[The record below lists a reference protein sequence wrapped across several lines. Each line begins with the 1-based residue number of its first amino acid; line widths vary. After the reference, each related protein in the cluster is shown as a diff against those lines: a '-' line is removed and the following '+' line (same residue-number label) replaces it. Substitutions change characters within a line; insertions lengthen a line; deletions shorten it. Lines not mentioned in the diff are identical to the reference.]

1 MCSPLSYPIW
11 ASEKLHE
18 VGVTSPTFIRRKQ
31 RDFPNRL
38 SNLSQRIRRD
48 PDTQAS
54 CLWSSHP
61 LMLSLPARTQDP
73 HTGKAQTQPPPQ
85 QPFHF
90 KQFLELARLVPVL
103 RPVPSLFPQPGMLFL
118 YMDLHAIGSFLSF
131 RCQLKCHL
139 LRKAFLVHPTK
150 NNLPVSLYC
159 ITVLFSSQQL
169 LSWWFLV

>member
-1 MCSPLSYPIW
+1 
-11 ASEKLHE
+11 
-18 VGVTSPTFIRRKQ
+18 
-31 RDFPNRL
+31 
-38 SNLSQRIRRD
+38 
-48 PDTQAS
+48 
-54 CLWSSHP
+54 
-61 LMLSLPARTQDP
+61 MLSLPARTQDP

-159 ITVLFSSQQL
+159 ITVLIF
-169 LSWWFLV
+169 FPAVIKLVISCLVTIVSFISCIIRAIDYGTLTYHGPSKVPRVI